1 MPPEEKLSQFV
12 GGVLTV
18 PASQI
23 SKLPFVN
30 KLDPEPEELK
40 VTVSFSAFI
49 VVQFVESLLTCHV

>member
-1 MPPEEKLSQFV
+1 MKTEFQL
-12 GGVLTV
+12 
-18 PASQI
+18 

-30 KLDPEPEELK
+30 KFSPDPELEELK